1 MAIDFS
7 SKFSENAMMMRASE
21 IRELLKLTNKPGVIS
36 FAGGL
41 PDPAIFPVEEIRE
54 IAEDVILKKSVSALQ
69 YSSTEGLP
77 ELREEISKKFH
88 KGKFSPENI
97 FMSTGS
103 QEGLDIVGKIFID
116 PGDNIIVSAPT
127 YLGAIT
133 AFKAYRPNFIT
144 IPMDND
150 GMRMDILEREL
161 ESIYSKGHTVKFLY
175 TIPSY
180 HNPYGSTMPL
190 ERRKKMAKLAE
201 EYDLIIVED
210 DPYRELKYVDEDL
223 PKLIDLA
230 PERTIYMSTFSKIMA
245 PSMRLGWNIAPDGIY
260 QKMIICKQSVD
271 LCSSALTQH
280 LAYEFLNGGYLEPH
294 IAKIRESYGHKK
306 DVMLESLESYFPEG
320 TEWTKPKGGMFL
332 WVTLDGNINTRKM
345 FPLALEHNIAYV
357 IGGAFYPNGGGDDAM
372 RLNFSFSTPEIIR
385 EGVKRLAE
393 VVEKELNTAPV
404 SSPVLK

>member
-1 MAIDFS
+1 MWFLRCEILHIVLNTHPPRCAFKAFHPDFNFPTQCGLMISMLKIISPLPTTINTVRKRLAKVNKMAIDFS

-77 ELREEISKKFH
+77 ELREAISKRFH
-88 KGKFSPENI
+88 GGKVSPENI

-103 QEGLDIVGKIFID
+103 QEGLDILGKVLID
-116 PGDNIIVSAPT
+116 PGDNIIVSEPT

-144 IPMDND
+144 VPMDSD
-150 GMRMDILEREL
+150 GMKVDVLEKEL
-161 ESIYSKGHTVKFLY
+161 ESVYSKGQSVKFLY

-190 ERRKKMAKLAE
+190 ERRKKLVKLAE
-201 EYDLIIVED
+201 EYELILVED
-210 DPYRELKYVDEDL
+210 DPYRELKYVEEDI
-223 PKLIDLA
+223 PKIVDLA

-245 PSMRLGWNIAPDGIY
+245 PSMRLGWNIAPDGLY
-260 QKMIICKQSVD
+260 QKVIICK
-271 LCSSALTQH
+271 
-280 LAYEFLNGGYLEPH
+280 
-294 IAKIRESYGHKK
+294 
-306 DVMLESLESYFPEG
+306 
-320 TEWTKPKGGMFL
+320 
-332 WVTLDGNINTRKM
+332 
-345 FPLALEHNIAYV
+345 
-357 IGGAFYPNGGGDDAM
+357 
-372 RLNFSFSTPEIIR
+372 
-385 EGVKRLAE
+385 
-393 VVEKELNTAPV
+393 
-404 SSPVLK
+404 